1 MPLELVIAGRRPLPH
16 GSRPW
21 TFELDHIPDDDE
33 DDDEDGA
40 QDADADLLGEGA
52 LVAFEPPAEE
62 LAFQAEVAAAVGFTP
77 TSVIVV
83 RPASWRM
90 SELAAALIARALE
103 GAVYV
108 RDPAGAPPR
117 PLLDAH
123 GHAAPAQTLDD
134 LEERIERAYDDPRAL
149 HAVTPTARL

>member
-33 DDDEDGA
+33 DDDEDGEA
-40 QDADADLLGEGA
+40 DADADLLGEGA
-52 LVAFEPPAEE
+52 LVAFEPPAADT
-62 LAFQAEVAAAVGFTP
+62 AFHAEVAAVVGFSP
-77 TSVIVV
+77 ASLIVI